1 MTEIREPTEKEINM
15 VVNSGDPN
23 TPERKTAR
31 NKVVNDFKTEYSKKV
46 GVDEKNVINAAGKE
60 FARNLRRA
68 VKMKRQPMED
78 VIFKPIMDNVPI
90 DEDKTNLTRN
100 ELMTRKVPKISF
112 KKLMNNSIL
121 NTDYEEKIKKY
132 ASGLSYTKGEILLY
146 NYGKMKRKFD
156 RLKHFEET
164 KQELKRIQVDVY
176 KYLGAVS
183 LSEYDT
189 REEIY
194 YFWKSVGEKYKDFK
208 NDLSSFFDS
217 VEKLESSNKNVKT
230 FKEEIKEIRDEYE
243 ELSLQYIVKMQK
255 MHIEVPPAAERY
267 ISIIEGIEV
276 ANNLNSLKE
285 EIAEEMEGDEIPVEI
300 EGKQEAFEAA
310 LLQFE
315 NWSGEAEAALNDL
328 KSVEEK
334 VEEVA
339 EDDEDMKMGGIE
351 FNAEDVVIDPLLA
364 IEFARNKKL
373 ISFTQDGKR
382 KLRTLINKIKRDM
395 NVVLDFRASLNNMLD
410 DIEESLIFDSDDD
423 NYHLPITVTKA
434 KAVEQYIK
442 KETFIASY
450 NEGEDNEEKISV
462 KVLDTL
468 DEMFDK
474 IHKALTNKRWG
485 FAVMTRTAGRST
497 TFAGGTKVTRKDKGK
512 IADIL
517 RDTSGK
523 QRGGR
528 QNPKGFMARGDIKQ
542 EVLDEISG
550 EVVKLLESATAYY
563 LEPLYTG
570 RLPIEIPR
578 YASGR
583 GIKVLASWAN
593 QYGAK
598 NIMGEGYNLL
608 ASPSGMEIADADDL
622 KQIADFLT
630 LVDSPAMRI
639 EDELGDAAAAASAA
653 MTKIFGKD
661 TSEQNANYFSA
672 LLMHFME
679 ESEDMSLRDYEIDNK
694 EIDERAKDFIR
705 DYNSRKPF
713 PIFVLPHF
721 LDQNQGILT
730 RTNEMKQQYN
740 RLKKLYT
747 SGNLEEDMPYVF
759 QKLLKAHDAIRK
771 TLGKEVNYAFVPLT
785 YNGIDSVINKMQVEE
800 NIDLSHLEVKNIVTD
815 LDSHSNI
822 SKEYGITEEQVY
834 LLKSHFR
841 W

>member
-1 MTEIREPTEKEINM
+1 MTEVREPTQEEINM
-15 VVNSGDPN
+15 VVNAGDPA
-23 TPERKTAR
+23 TPERKAAR
-31 NKVVNDFKTEYSKKV
+31 NKVIEAFKKEYAEKT
-46 GVDEKNVINAAGKE
+46 GVDEKNLINAVAKE
-60 FARNLRRA
+60 FARNLRKA
-68 VKMKRQPMED
+68 VKMKRLPIED
-78 VIFKPIMDNVPI
+78 TIFQPIMNNVPI
-90 DEDKTNLTRN
+90 DEDKVNLTRN

-112 KKLMNNSIL
+112 KKVTDNAI
-121 NTDYEEKIKKY
+121 NTPEYEEKLKKY
-132 ASGLSYTKGEILLY
+132 AGELSHTKGDILLY
-146 NYGKMKRKFD
+146 NFNKMKRKFN

-189 REEIY
+189 REDVYE
-194 YFWKSVGEKYKDFK
+194 FWKEVGEKYKDFK
-208 NDLSSFFDS
+208 DDLTNFFDA
-217 VEKLESSNKNVKT
+217 VEKLDSDTKEVKR
-230 FKEEIKEIRDEYE
+230 FKAEIKDIRDEYE
-243 ELSLQYIVKMQK
+243 EESLQYIVKMQK
-255 MHIEVPPAAERY
+255 IYMGVPPAAERY
-267 ISIIEGIEV
+267 ISIIEGIET
-276 ANNLNSLKE
+276 ANRLNALKE
-285 EIAEEMEGDEIPVEI
+285 EIAEELEGDETPVEI

-328 KSVEEK
+328 KSVDEK

-339 EDDEDMKMGGIE
+339 DDMPEIE
-351 FNAEDVVIDPLLA
+351 FNSEDVVIDPLLA

-382 KLRTLINKIKRDM
+382 KLRTLINKIKKDM

-423 NYHLPITVTKA
+423 NYHLPITVTRA
-434 KAVEQYIK
+434 KGIDEFIK
-442 KETFIASY
+442 KDTFIASY
-450 NEGEDNEEKISV
+450 NEGEDNEEKISI

-468 DEMFDK
+468 NELFDK

-497 TFAGGTKVTRKDKGK
+497 TFSGGTKVTRKDKGK
-512 IADIL
+512 IAEIL

-523 QRGGR
+523 KRGGR
-528 QNPKGFMARGDIKQ
+528 QNPKGFGARGDIKQ

-598 NIMGEGYNLL
+598 NVMGEGYNLL
-608 ASPSGMEIADADDL
+608 ASPKGMKIANADDL
-622 KQIADFLT
+622 KNLADFLT

-639 EDELGDAAAAASAA
+639 EDKTIEAAEAATDAL
-653 MTKIFGKD
+653 TKIFGKE

-672 LLMHFME
+672 LLYHFMQ
-679 ESEDMSLRDYEIDNK
+679 ESEEMELQDEEIENK
-694 EIDERAKDFIR
+694 EIKDRAEEFIK
-705 DYNSRKPF
+705 DYNARKPF

-730 RTNEMKQQYN
+730 KNDAMKQQYN

-747 SGNLEEDMPYVF
+747 SGDLEDDLPYVF
-759 QKLLKAHDAIRK
+759 NKLLKAHDAIRK

-785 YNGIDSVINKMQVEE
+785 YDGIDSVINKMQIEE
-800 NIDLSHLEVKNIVTD
+800 NIDLSHLEVKNIVKD

-834 LLKSHFR
+834 LIKSHFR